1 MKSKI
6 VIVLWIAAVAVI
18 ILAIPATATPRGG
31 ANPYGDMA
39 GGHLEDRGIM
49 GMGMR

>member
-6 VIVLWIAAVAVI
+6 IVALWVVAVAAF
-18 ILAIPATATPRGG
+18 ILAVPATANPRGG
-31 ANPYGDMA
+31 SNPYGDMA

-49 GMGMR
+49 GMGIR